1 MVKSRLE
8 LFSHSPWMMVVD
20 LEGNFTSFYKLIK
33 AHTFPLTI
41 TVQIYFSSV
50 NDRQNCQLQV

>member
-1 MVKSRLE
+1 MSRLE
-8 LFSHSPWMMVVD
+8 LFSRSPSMMIVD
-20 LEGNFTSFYKLIK
+20 LEGSFISFYKYIK

-41 TVQIYFSSV
+41 TVQMYFSSG

>member
-1 MVKSRLE
+1 MSRLE
-8 LFSHSPWMMVVD
+8 LFSRSPSMMIVD
-20 LEGNFTSFYKLIK
+20 LEGSFISFYKYIK

-41 TVQIYFSSV
+41 TVQLYFSSG